1 MDDKVVRRL
10 ASPATARAETR
21 IRTRA
26 QRLAAGLRDRQTEFR
41 SLDARCRNDDPCR
54 PLITTLSSGG
64 LLGTLESVAEEVED
78 LATRAVS
85 PLSEEDREALRHN
98 TAALVRNLSA
108 LLDLADVIAK
118 EARAIRDDSGV
129 GVERRPSLPQELV
142 GKILESEQ
150 AAQRFYEVFS
160 SHPVSIERSAN
171 ETTVGWLSH
180 VREEYKRLRDGA
192 DQFADVLG
200 KFTDADRDA
209 AERAG
214 HESLVR
220 FLREKERVIT
230 RLTARRNVSIS
241 LMQLAI
247 DHGIHRLSLSERGID
262 AADSAS
268 VQLRAIAA
276 GLDQQ
281 RRVCEHLAA
290 DATAERL
297 SEEAAVESD
306 LPQWDAIVQSRP
318 GDGSRLSGLNMLV
331 AAFREENVSG
341 HAAFGDATKSELAER
356 LDELFPHEGPFAASW
371 VDRHL
376 KEAVRLK
383 VAISLPSGASRRLPH
398 VFRLS
403 GAAIRK
409 YAPPSARDSAALRG
423 D

>member
-1 MDDKVVRRL
+1 MRFVDDKVARRL

-41 SLDARCRNDDPCR
+41 SLDGRCRHDDPCR
-54 PLITTLSSGG
+54 PLITTLSSDG
-64 LLGTLESVAEEVED
+64 LLGALESVAEEMED
-78 LATRAVS
+78 LATRAAS

-98 TAALVRNLSA
+98 AAALVRNLSA

-118 EARAIRDDSGV
+118 EARAIRDDLGV

-150 AAQRFYEVFS
+150 SAQRFYEVIS
-160 SHPVSIERSAN
+160 SHPVSIERSVN

-192 DQFADVLG
+192 DQFAAVLG
-200 KFTDADRDA
+200 KFSDADRDV

-220 FLREKERVIT
+220 FLREKERALT
-230 RLTARRNVSIS
+230 RFTARRNVSIS

-247 DHGIHRLSLSERGID
+247 DHVIHRLSLSERGID
-262 AADSAS
+262 AADNVS
-268 VQLRAIAA
+268 VQLRGIAA
-276 GLDQQ
+276 GLDEQ
-281 RRVCEHLAA
+281 RRAFEHLAT

-297 SEEAAVESD
+297 AEEAAVESD
-306 LPQWDAIVQSRP
+306 LPEWNAIVRSRP
-318 GDGSRLSGLNMLV
+318 GDSSGLAGLNMLV
-331 AAFREENVSG
+331 AAFRDETG
-341 HAAFGDATKSELAER
+341 GGDAVFSDSTKNELTER
-356 LDELFPHEGPFAASW
+356 LDDLFPHECPFAASW

-383 VAISLPSGASRRLPH
+383 VAIPLPAGASRRLPH

-403 GAAIRK
+403 AAASRK
-409 YAPPSARDSAALRG
+409 YGPHLPVTRRL
-423 D
+423 